1 MLMLGGKKLRLFQT
15 FVFDQSI
22 DNKIICDKV
31 CTQLSYNKVNI
42 VSLKIISGTLHENV
56 FVEKNEES

>member
-1 MLMLGGKKLRLFQT
+1 MLMLGGKKPRLFQT